1 MKMPTGS
8 VEIIK
13 KRRENGAAAHFAAR
27 TCDYGDGRGCGLDGM
42 VFSVFPENGL
52 QFRFHL
58 GSFAF
63 YQLPVASCH
72 LPEVPCQPL
81 YCGFKS
87 PRKVA
92 HLSRFRSPLS
102 FGLQITH

>member
-1 MKMPTGS
+1 MKMLTGS

-63 YQLPVASCH
+63 YQLPVAICPRCH
-72 LPEVPCQPL
+72 ANPSIVALKALERLP
-81 YCGFKS
+81 
-87 PRKVA
+87 
-92 HLSRFRSPLS
+92 
-102 FGLQITH
+102 I